1 MNTSTQGAVGYKRKG
16 NALGFKVTKKAKKA
30 PTAMDKASTA
40 LTKVNALKRSIKQEL
55 KPIVFTG
62 ASTVINSSG
71 TAFVS
76 RLTQI
81 AQGTDDNER
90 IGEYLTVKKITLRYR
105 ANWNTSSANTQ
116 LRFVIAAWDDLETGT
131 PPSSD
136 YFEGGTVLGSAPP
149 IGNEK
154 IWKKFYD
161 VLIPLDYA
169 HRTYVAEETFFMN
182 HKVQFNGV
190 NAVDA
195 RRGGIYLMLISNEPA
210 NGPNVSWNAKVEYT
224 DS

>member
-1 MNTSTQGAVGYKRKG
+1 MNTATQGAVGYKRKG
-16 NALGFKVTKKAKKA
+16 NALGFKVTKKAKKP
-30 PTAMDKASTA
+30 PTAMDKAAQA
-40 LTKVNALKRSIKQEL
+40 LTKVNSLKRSIKQEL
-55 KPIVFTG
+55 KPIIFT
-62 ASTVINSSG
+62 AVSTVTTNPN
-71 TAFVS
+71 FVS

-105 ANWNTSSANTQ
+105 ANWNTASQNTY
-116 LRFVIAAWDDLETGT
+116 LRFVIAAWEDLEQGT
-131 PPSSD
+131 PTSD
-136 YFEGGTVLGSAPP
+136 QYFQGGTVLGSAPP

-161 VLIPLDYA
+161 VLIPLDFA
-169 HRTYVAEETFFMN
+169 HRTYVADETFFMN

-190 NAVDA
+190 NGVDA
-195 RRGGIYLMLISNEPA
+195 RRGGIYLMLLSNEGT
-210 NGPNVSWNAKVEYT
+210 NGPSVSWNAKVEYT